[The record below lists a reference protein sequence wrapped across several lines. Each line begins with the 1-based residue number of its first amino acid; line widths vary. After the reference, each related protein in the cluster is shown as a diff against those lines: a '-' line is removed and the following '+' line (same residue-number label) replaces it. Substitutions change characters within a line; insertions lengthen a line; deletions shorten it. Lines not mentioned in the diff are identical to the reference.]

1 MRFGAS
7 FVLFLLLQLSSNVLA
22 QVNIF
27 DAFNDNSNRWPLA
40 SGVDGSMKI
49 ENGYYE
55 ISSTNDGFWQY
66 THQVDSALLGHF
78 RIETSVERS
87 VGTLPGK
94 SCGIVWGNASDT
106 ARFAF
111 LIYGDGSFVVQRLV
125 KGVSTFL
132 IAPTKSNAIHTSGYN
147 NLRVER
153 NMELNEYQ
161 FSVNEQL
168 VGSKAFI
175 APSSQEFGLYA
186 DMGGTFHFDNF
197 WFVRNGNTSN
207 DYQPQ
212 FLFGV
217 KRCGYES
224 LNYSSTDW
232 GYSFCV
238 PEGWRVDTYKES
250 RVSVWQIGAANGGNA
265 IVADFSKLAIQD
277 SFRVAAHI
285 DFKILIDSANHAYE
299 KHPSPL
305 EAVPTSASGE
315 AWHAHATYISME
327 DETSYT
333 IDRYYVYNA
342 STGAFLLFQILV
354 PTAETKLIEEYNAV
368 TKAMVATIVWP

>member
-7 FVLFLLLQLSSNVLA
+7 FFLFLLLQFSLNLHS

-40 SGVDGSMKI
+40 SGSAGSMKI
-49 ENGYYE
+49 ENGHYE
-55 ISSTNDGFWQY
+55 ISSSNDGFWQF
-66 THQVDSALLGHF
+66 THQVDSALTDHF
-78 RIETSVERS
+78 RIEASVERS

-94 SCGIVWGNASDT
+94 SCGIVWGNVSDT

-111 LIYGDGSFVVQRLV
+111 LIYGDGSFVVQRIAQ
-125 KGVSTFL
+125 GVSSFL
-132 IAPTKSNAIHTSGYN
+132 IPLTKSNAIHTSGYN

-153 NMELNEYQ
+153 NIAMNEYQ
-161 FSVNEQL
+161 FSVNEQS
-168 VGSKAFI
+168 VGSATFI
-175 APSSQEFGLYA
+175 APASQEFGLYA
-186 DMGGTFHFDNF
+186 DMGGTFRFDNF

-212 FLFGV
+212 FLSGA

-224 LNYSSTDW
+224 LNFTSNDW

-250 RVSVWQIGAANGGNA
+250 RVSVWQIGGANGGNA

-277 SFRVAAHI
+277 SFRVAANI
-285 DFKILIDSANHAYE
+285 DFKILIDSADHAYE
-299 KHPSPL
+299 KRPSPL
-305 EAVPTSASGE
+305 VSVPTSANGE
-315 AWHAHATYISME
+315 AWHAHAKYISME

-354 PTAETKLIEEYNAV
+354 PTSETKLIEDYNAV
-368 TKAMVATIVWP
+368 AEAMVASIVWP